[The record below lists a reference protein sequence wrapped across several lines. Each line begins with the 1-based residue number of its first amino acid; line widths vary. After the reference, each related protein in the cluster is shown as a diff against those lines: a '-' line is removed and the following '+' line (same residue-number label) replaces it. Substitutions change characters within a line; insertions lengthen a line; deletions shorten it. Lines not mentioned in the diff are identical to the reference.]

1 VITSVEA
8 IFVILAFVVPGFVM
22 SVVRSQFATGRP
34 QKGSEQVL
42 GYLALS
48 AINYAVFSWLV
59 YILAATGFPH
69 RHPGW
74 AAFLWFTVI
83 LIGPA
88 VLGAGLGIVIQRDL
102 FRPFF
107 ARLRLQPVHVVPTAW
122 DYQFGRLREAHW
134 VLVKLKDGSTVAGF
148 FGTRSFAS
156 SDPDERDIFMSRSI
170 TSIKTA
176 AGIR

>member
-59 YILAATGFPH
+59 YILAATVS
-69 RHPGW
+69 
-74 AAFLWFTVI
+74 LTDI
-83 LIGPA
+83 PA
-88 VLGAGLGIVIQRDL
+88 
-102 FRPFF
+102 
-107 ARLRLQPVHVVPTAW
+107 
-122 DYQFGRLREAHW
+122 GRRSC
-134 VLVKLKDGSTVAGF
+134 GSP
-148 FGTRSFAS
+148 S
-156 SDPDERDIFMSRSI
+156 S
-170 TSIKTA
+170 
-176 AGIR
+176 